1 MTLPLHPPLSTTRAG
16 NPGGSHDFSPF
27 PNLWVQDYTG
37 LKTSTSKK
45 FQFLFLQP
53 LQSATPADY
62 VGGQPPK
69 LGCALLL
76 VFNGN
81 APRFSV
87 RGCHL
92 LAQRMKRSTPC
103 NDRCK
108 EGSDTETA
116 ITTDV
121 QFVQVMSGSN
131 RRDWTPAFPDD
142 HNHDGLKRDTRYY
155 YPRNHLL

>member
-1 MTLPLHPPLSTTRAG
+1 MSPAG
-16 NPGGSHDFSPF
+16 TKDEKINSPF
-27 PNLWVQDYTG
+27 
-37 LKTSTSKK
+37 
-45 FQFLFLQP
+45 
-53 LQSATPADY
+53 
-62 VGGQPPK
+62 
-69 LGCALLL
+69 
-76 VFNGN
+76 
-81 APRFSV
+81 
-87 RGCHL
+87 
-92 LAQRMKRSTPC
+92 